1 MPNHV
6 KNVVT
11 FDCDSKELEKIL
23 EHIKND
29 EFGIGSIDFQKMIP
43 MPESLNIT
51 SGSVMKGAI
60 KIYLAA
66 INSSAP
72 DFGVEKVSD
81 ESYEELTRLCRKK
94 FGIVPFE
101 PDVTISQISETMKY
115 WISDVDDNLLNSTKI
130 AQDLIEKGRIY
141 VDNYLNYGA
150 TDWYDWHV
158 REWDTKW
165 NAYDFGEYQE
175 DNSIEFLTAWNSPE
189 KVIASISKLFPLV
202 EILHRWADECAG
214 YNVGEMKYLSGTP
227 ISEHIPSADTKEAYR
242 MFAGVWGVD
251 LEEEG
256 YYLSD
261 DGCTYIHKDIDDQN
275 ETTEQISVSIGMI

>member
-6 KNVVT
+6 KNIVT
-11 FDCDSKELEKIL
+11 FDCDGEELQKIL

-29 EFGIGSIDFQKMIP
+29 EQGVGSIDFEKIIP

-51 SGSVMKGAI
+51 SGSVMQGAI
-60 KIYLAA
+60 KIYLTAM
-66 INSSAP
+66 NPSSP
-72 DFGVEKVSD
+72 DFGVQKVSN
-81 ESYEELTRLCRKK
+81 ETYEELARLCVKT

-101 PDVTISQISETMKY
+101 LDAKIPQIRDTMKHY
-115 WISDVDDNLLNSTKI
+115 IADVDDNLLDSTKL

-165 NAYDFGEYQE
+165 NAYDCSEYQGE
-175 DNSIEFLTAWNSPE
+175 SSIEFLTAWNAPE
-189 KVIASISKLFPLV
+189 KVIASISKLFPQV
-202 EILHRWADECAG
+202 EIMHRWADECAG
-214 YNVGEMKYLSGTP
+214 YNVGETKYLSGTP

-242 MFAGVWGVD
+242 MSAGVWGVD

-256 YYLSD
+256 YCLSD
-261 DGCTYIHKDIDDQN
+261 DGCTYIHKDIDDLD
-275 ETTEQISVSIGMI
+275 ETAEQLCVQSEVI